1 MAITTNLV
9 GVAEFLHSEHIKA
22 RLHEVADTVAEN
34 VRGQKIRVGGEPE
47 SLDRID
53 LPVESGVY
61 ENAGL
66 VEGVVTLAHASGEA
80 VQAKY
85 GALTKAAAQ
94 AGLHVHGGSR

>member
-1 MAITTNLV
+1 MSIRVNPA
-9 GVAEFLHSEHIKA
+9 GVAEFMHSPAMKA
-22 RLHEVADTVAEN
+22 QLAHVAKEVADN
-34 VRGQKIRVGGEPE
+34 VRAQKIRVGGDPE
-47 SLDRID
+47 GVDRID

-61 ENAGL
+61 DTPEH

-94 AGLHVHGGSR
+94 AGLLVRSTK